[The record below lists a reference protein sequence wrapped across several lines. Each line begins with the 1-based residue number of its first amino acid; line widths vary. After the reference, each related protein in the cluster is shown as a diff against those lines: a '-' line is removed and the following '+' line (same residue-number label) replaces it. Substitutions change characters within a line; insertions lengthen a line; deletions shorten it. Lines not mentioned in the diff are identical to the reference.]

1 MIFSLL
7 LEKTLYFCGM
17 VNYQEEAKQIAN
29 HLLQIKAIILQP
41 NNPFIWASGW
51 KSPIYCDNRK
61 TLSFPNIRT
70 HIRIKICEIIK
81 EKYPHVNVIAGVATG
96 GIAIGALIAEEL
108 GLPFIYVR
116 ASNKEHGKKNL
127 IEGYYDSGQSVVV
140 IEDLISS
147 GKSSLAA
154 VEALREEDLNVK
166 GLISIF
172 TYSFEEAN
180 KNFNKFSCE
189 KTSLCDYETLI
200 DEALKSNYIDQ
211 KDLSILKNWRKDP
224 KNWSN

>member
-1 MIFSLL
+1 
-7 LEKTLYFCGM
+7 M
-17 VNYQEEAKQIAN
+17 VNYPEEAKQIAN
-29 HLLQIKAIILQP
+29 QLLQIKAIILQP
-41 NNPFIWASGW
+41 NNPFTWASGW

-70 HIRIKICEIIK
+70 HIRMKICEIIK

-96 GIAIGALIAEEL
+96 GIAIGCLIAEEL

-116 ASNKEHGKKNL
+116 SSNKEHGKQNL

-154 VEALREEDLNVK
+154 VKALKDKGLNIK

-172 TYSFEEAN
+172 TYSFDEAD
-180 KNFNKFSCE
+180 KNFKKQDCE
-189 KTSLCDYETLI
+189 KTSLCDYQTLI
-200 DEALKSNYIDQ
+200 DEAVKSNYIDN
-211 KDLSILKNWRKDP
+211 KDLEILKKWRKNTIGP
-224 KNWSN
+224 